1 MSGLIHSEHVRI
13 FSLDGNDMLTVFV
26 VHESD
31 MRIHDRLAIRV
42 ILYRCRSKLQT
53 DFRYLQGTFLKAD
66 LTTNVTTS

>member
-13 FSLDGNDMLTVFV
+13 FSLDDNDMLTVFV

-53 DFRYLQGTFLKAD
+53 DFRYLRGR
-66 LTTNVTTS
+66 S

>member
-1 MSGLIHSEHVRI
+1 MSGLIHSEYVRI

-53 DFRYLQGTFLKAD
+53 DFRYL
-66 LTTNVTTS
+66 

>member
-31 MRIHDRLAIRV
+31 MHIHDRLAIRV

-53 DFRYLQGTFLKAD
+53 DFRYL
-66 LTTNVTTS
+66 

>member
-1 MSGLIHSEHVRI
+1 
-13 FSLDGNDMLTVFV
+13 MLTVFV
-26 VHESD
+26 VHKSD